1 MRKSKNRIMNTS
13 SFIPHLSYLKRKMP
27 RYFTLIELLVVIA
40 IIAILA
46 GMLLPALNR
55 ARETAKAIS
64 CTNNL
69 KQVGLALVTYA
80 DGNAGFAPGFCQA
93 SNVTGHAYRWLPTIA
108 REMGSGKPLCC
119 PASPARNKYGEGLA
133 GYKVDKPEDS
143 TNLGKLT
150 NAASIGVN
158 AINCAAS
165 ENYAFETS
173 KNKLASIKYISRL
186 AYAADITG
194 TAASCYPG
202 NGSPSA
208 GTFGRRIY
216 PTAGSSFYICHSGA
230 VNVLYAGGNVDS
242 KKRAEL
248 QSLIGTSNTVNSAGN
263 IFFLRK

>member
-1 MRKSKNRIMNTS
+1 MNSFSSLISNHSSLGRK
-13 SFIPHLSYLKRKMP
+13 HH
-27 RYFTLIELLVVIA
+27 FTLIELLVVIA

-80 DGNAGFAPGFCQA
+80 DTHAGFAPGFCQA

-119 PASPARNKYGEGLA
+119 PASPARNKYGDGLA

-150 NAASIGVN
+150 NAASVGVN

-173 KNKLASIKYISRL
+173 KNKLASIKFISRL

-216 PTAGSSFYICHSGA
+216 PTAGSSLYICHSGSA
-230 VNVLYAGGNVDS
+230 NVLYAGGNVDS

-248 QSLIGTSNTVNSAGN
+248 QSLIGSSNTVNSAGN

>member
-1 MRKSKNRIMNTS
+1 MRKCKNNFNTS
-13 SFIPHLSYLKRKMP
+13 SLIPHLSYLKRETVC
-27 RYFTLIELLVVIA
+27 RFTLIELLVVIA

-46 GMLLPALNR
+46 GMLLPALNH
-55 ARETAKAIS
+55 ARDMAKAIS

-69 KQVGLALVTYA
+69 KQVGLAMASYA
-80 DGNAGFAPGFCQA
+80 DSQAGFVPGFCQA
-93 SNVTGHAYRWLPTIA
+93 SNVTAHANRWLPTIA
-108 REMGSGKPLCC
+108 REIGSGKPLCC
-119 PASPARNKYGEGLA
+119 PASPANNKYGQGLA

-158 AINCAAS
+158 AINCVVS
-165 ENYAFETS
+165 ENFAFETS
-173 KNKLASIKYISRL
+173 KNKLASIKFISRL

-216 PTAGSSFYICHSGA
+216 PTGGSSFYFSHKTT
-230 VNVLYAGGNVDS
+230 VNILYAGGNVS
-242 KKRAEL
+242 SMKMAEL
-248 QSLIGTSNTVNSAGN
+248 KSLIGNSNTVNSTGN
-263 IFFLRK
+263 FFFFRK

>member
-1 MRKSKNRIMNTS
+1 MRECKNNFNIS
-13 SFIPHLSYLKRKMP
+13 SLIPHLSYLKRKMS
-27 RYFTLIELLVVIA
+27 RHFTLIELLVVIA

-119 PASPARNKYGEGLA
+119 PASPANNKYGQGLA

-216 PTAGSSFYICHSGA
+216 PTAGSSFYICHSGS

-248 QSLIGTSNTVNSAGN
+248 QSLIGNSNTVNSTGN
-263 IFFLRK
+263 IFFMRK

>member
-1 MRKSKNRIMNTS
+1 
-13 SFIPHLSYLKRKMP
+13 
-27 RYFTLIELLVVIA
+27 
-40 IIAILA
+40 
-46 GMLLPALNR
+46 MLLPALNR

-119 PASPARNKYGEGLA
+119 PASPARNKYDDGLA

-173 KNKLASIKYISRL
+173 KTTLASIKYISRL
-186 AYAADITG
+186 AYASDITG

-216 PTAGSSFYICHSGA
+216 PDAGSSFYFSHKNT
-230 VNVLYAGGNVDS
+230 VNILYAGGNVS
-242 KKRAEL
+242 AMKMAEL
-248 QSLIGTSNTVNSAGN
+248 KSLIGNSNVIDGPGN
-263 IFFLRK
+263 IFFFRK

>member
-1 MRKSKNRIMNTS
+1 MNSFSSLNTHHSSLGRKHR
-13 SFIPHLSYLKRKMP
+13 
-27 RYFTLIELLVVIA
+27 FTLIELLVVIA

-80 DGNAGFAPGFCQA
+80 DSNAGFAPGFCQA
-93 SNVTGHAYRWLPTIA
+93 SNVTGDAYRWLPTIA

-119 PASPARNKYGEGLA
+119 PASPAKNKYGEGLA
-133 GYKVDKPEDS
+133 DYKIDKATDS

-165 ENYAFETS
+165 QNYAFETS
-173 KNKLASIKYISRL
+173 QNKLATIKYISRL

-216 PTAGSSFYICHSGA
+216 PTGGSSFYVCHSGS
-230 VNVLYAGGNVDS
+230 VNVLYVGGNVDS

-248 QSLIGTSNTVNSAGN
+248 QSLIGNSNTVNSTGN
-263 IFFLRK
+263 IFFMRK